1 LKELF
6 YNLYI
11 SSWKNFYKVIMIKVV
26 VVEDNASIREGLKIL
41 IDGTEGYS
49 CTHSFSDCE
58 TMLKNIVKL
67 EPDVLLMDLGL
78 PGMGGIEGIKK
89 VKAFIPDLTILVLTV
104 YEENDRV
111 FDALCAGASGYL
123 VKKTPPSK
131 LLEAIK
137 EAYDGGA
144 PMSSQIARKVIDFFQ
159 KKKPAF
165 PGKEVYILT
174 PREKEILSG
183 LVEGHNFKSIAD
195 SLFISVETVRFHFRN
210 IYKKLHVHSQSE
222 AVAKAI
228 KEGII

>member
-1 LKELF
+1 
-6 YNLYI
+6 
-11 SSWKNFYKVIMIKVV
+11 MIKVV
-26 VVEDNASIREGLKIL
+26 VVEDNESIREGLKIL

-49 CTHSFSDCE
+49 CTNSYSDCE
-58 TMLKNIVKL
+58 TMLKSIVKL
-67 EPDVLLMDLGL
+67 GPDVLLMDLGL

-89 VKAFIPDLTILVLTV
+89 VKTLIPDLTILVLTV

-131 LLEAIK
+131 LLDAIK
-137 EAYDGGA
+137 EAYEGGA

-159 KKKPAF
+159 KKKPVI

>member
-1 LKELF
+1 ML
-6 YNLYI
+6 
-11 SSWKNFYKVIMIKVV
+11 KVV
-26 VVEDNASIREGLKIL
+26 VVEDNAPIREGLKIL

-49 CTHSFSDCE
+49 CISIFSDCE

-67 EPDVLLMDLGL
+67 NPDVLLMDLGL
-78 PGMGGIEGIKK
+78 PGMGGVEGIKK
-89 VKAFIPDLTILVLTV
+89 VKALLPELTILVLTV
-104 YEENDRV
+104 YEENDLV

-137 EAYDGGA
+137 EAHEGGA

-159 KKKPAF
+159 KKKPISSQQ
-165 PGKEVYILT
+165 KSVYVLT

-183 LVEGHNFKSIAD
+183 LVEGHNFKFIAD
-195 SLFISVETVRFHFRN
+195 SLFISIETVRFHFRN

>member
-1 LKELF
+1 
-6 YNLYI
+6 
-11 SSWKNFYKVIMIKVV
+11 MIKVV
-26 VVEDNASIREGLKIL
+26 LVEDNDSIREGLKML
-41 IDGTEGYS
+41 INGTEGYS
-49 CTHSFSDCE
+49 CANSFSNCE
-58 TMLKNIVKL
+58 TMLKNIVRID
-67 EPDVLLMDLGL
+67 PDVLLMDLGL
-78 PGMGGIEGIKK
+78 PGMSGIEGIKK
-89 VKAFIPDLTILVLTV
+89 VKALIPDLTIMVLTV

-111 FDALCAGASGYL
+111 FDAICAGASGYL

-137 EAYDGGA
+137 DAYDGGA

-159 KKKPAF
+159 KKKPVF
-165 PGKEVYILT
+165 PGKEIYILT

-183 LVEGHNFKSIAD
+183 LVEGRNFKSIAD